1 MSMCLVEIKR
11 QAHIGREIIDEVR
24 AKCENLP
31 RSAGVSLRTAL
42 VFEGDLAAS
51 VEADGFFDAIIPFS
65 MLLVV

>member
-24 AKCENLP
+24 AKCENPP
-31 RSAGVSLRTAL
+31 RPAGVSLRTAL
-42 VFEGDLAAS
+42 VFEGELAAS

-65 MLLVV
+65 TLLAV